1 MAGIILFDG
10 ICNFCDSTVQ
20 FIIKHDEAG
29 YFQFASLQSDIGQA
43 LLNQYNIP
51 KNIDSV
57 ILIEQGNVSLE
68 STAALNICRKL
79 DGLWPCFYALILVPP
94 LSVMRC
100 IDYLLNNAIV
110 YLVKKVNAYCPHLLN
125 GNDFFPSSARVYNIR
140 REWKNTFAQ
149 DQNTREEKRNT
160 VAQASNQKHNI
171 CNQNRK
177 HRMKKDIIR
186 CFCYLLI

>member
-79 DGLWPCFYALILVPP
+79 DGLWPCFYAFILVPP
-94 LSVMRC
+94 FIRNALYRLFAKQRYRLFGQKSECLLPTPSQRRRFLS
-100 IDYLLNNAIV
+100 
-110 YLVKKVNAYCPHLLN
+110 
-125 GNDFFPSSARVYNIR
+125 
-140 REWKNTFAQ
+140 
-149 DQNTREEKRNT
+149 
-160 VAQASNQKHNI
+160 
-171 CNQNRK
+171 
-177 HRMKKDIIR
+177 
-186 CFCYLLI
+186 